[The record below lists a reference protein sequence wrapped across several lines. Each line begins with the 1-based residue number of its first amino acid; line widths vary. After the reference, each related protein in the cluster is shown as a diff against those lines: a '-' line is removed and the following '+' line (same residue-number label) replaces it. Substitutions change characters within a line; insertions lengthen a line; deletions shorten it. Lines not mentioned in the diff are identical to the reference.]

1 MRPESIHRLTVLA
14 EIADSGSISAAA
26 RRLGVVK
33 SSISHHIG
41 ELEREVGAKVL
52 HRSGRGVQLT
62 AVGEVLAGHG
72 RTIAKEA
79 EAAMTAA
86 KEAEAPHGTI
96 RISMPSGIA
105 DAVLIPMLAGFL
117 ERYPGISLETIA
129 TDQMLDLVEHRIDI
143 AFRIGGTADGPFIA
157 RRLRADHNVFVAAPG
172 YVDRAPAITIPA
184 DLSHHPLIGF
194 LAFGTRQTFRLD
206 GRDGSSGE
214 IEMTCRVTT
223 TSSLAIKHW
232 ALAGAGIARYPH
244 GVVADELREGRLVD
258 VLPGYI
264 NPHPPLSMVYMPE
277 RFRPANVRRLI
288 EHALEHFKSR
298 AERTSEA
305 RD

>member
-1 MRPESIHRLTVLA
+1 MRSESIHRLTVLA

-79 EAAMTAA
+79 AEAMAAA

-105 DAVLIPMLAGFL
+105 DTILIPMLAGFL
-117 ERYPGISLETIA
+117 ERYPGIALESIA
-129 TDQMLDLVEHRIDI
+129 TDQILDLVEHRIDI
-143 AFRIGGTADGPFIA
+143 AFRIGGAADGPFIA
-157 RRLRADHNVFVAAPG
+157 RRLRTDDNIFVASPS
-172 YVDRAPAITIPA
+172 YLDRAPAIAIPA

-194 LAFGTRQTFRLD
+194 LAFGARQTFRLEAP
-206 GRDGSSGE
+206 DGSSSE
-214 IEMTCRVTT
+214 VEMMCRVTT

-244 GVVADELREGRLVD
+244 GVVADDLRQGRLVN
-258 VLPGYI
+258 VLPDHV
-264 NPHPPLSMVYMPE
+264 NRHPPLSIVYMPE

-288 EHALEHFKSR
+288 EHALEQFAPRSQSADNK
-298 AERTSEA
+298 
-305 RD
+305 

>member
-33 SSISHHIG
+33 SSISHHIA

-52 HRSGRGVQLT
+52 HRSGRGVALT
-62 AVGEVLAGHG
+62 AVGAVLARHG

-79 EAAMTAA
+79 AEAIAAA

-105 DAVLIPMLAGFL
+105 DATLIPMLAAFL
-117 ERYPGISLETIA
+117 ARYPGIAIDAVA
-129 TDQMLDLVEHRIDI
+129 TDQMLDLIEQRLDV
-143 AFRIGGTADGPFIA
+143 AFRIGGIADGPFVA
-157 RRLRADHNVFVAAPG
+157 RRLASDHNVFVAAPA
-172 YVDRAPAITIPA
+172 YLARSPAIAIPA
-184 DLSHHPLIGF
+184 DLASHPLIGF
-194 LAFGTRQTFRLD
+194 TAFGQRQSFRLEGPE
-206 GRDGSSGE
+206 GRSTE
-214 IEMTCRVTT
+214 VEMTCRVTT

-232 ALAGAGIARYPH
+232 TLAGAGIARYPF
-244 GVVADELREGRLVD
+244 GVVADDIKQGRLAN
-258 VLPGYI
+258 VLPDHI
-264 NPHPPLSMVYMPE
+264 NPHPPLSIVYMPE

-288 EHALEHFKSR
+288 EHALEYFNDLGG
-298 AERTSEA
+298 
-305 RD
+305 RDGT

>member
-1 MRPESIHRLTVLA
+1 MRHESIHRLTVLA

-33 SSISHHIG
+33 SSVSHHIG

-79 EAAMTAA
+79 AEAMAAA

-105 DAVLIPMLAGFL
+105 DAKLIPMLAAFL
-117 ERYPGISLETIA
+117 ARYPGIAIDTVA
-129 TDQMLDLVEHRIDI
+129 TDEMLDLVEHRIDV
-143 AFRIGGTADGPFIA
+143 AFRIGGIADGPFVA
-157 RRLRADHNVFVAAPG
+157 RRLAGDDNVFVAAPT
-172 YVDRAPAITIPA
+172 YLSRASQITIPA
-184 DLSHHPLIGF
+184 DLSNHPLIGF
-194 LAFGTRQTFRLD
+194 AAFGTRQSFRLETHD
-206 GRDGSSGE
+206 GRSAE
-214 IEMTCRVTT
+214 VEMTCRVTT
-223 TSSLAIKHW
+223 TSGLAIKHW
-232 ALAGAGIARYPH
+232 ALAGAGIARYPR
-244 GVVADELREGRLVD
+244 GVVADDLKHGRLVN
-258 VLPGYI
+258 VLPDYFSF
-264 NPHPPLSMVYMPE
+264 HAPLSIVYMPE

-288 EHALEHFKSR
+288 EHALAFFKG
-298 AERTSEA
+298 AGGQDRTSS
-305 RD
+305 